1 MCGLLFLADR
11 NHLLRYGR
19 PITGDDYE
27 ATATGP
33 VPVKAVQILDEL
45 EVNADHDNDLLSDS
59 DRLTLDQIACEHGNK
74 TEEEVTSA
82 ARTAEAYQKARRKAQ
97 ETDRQSFPMYF
108 ENFFDD
114 APDRLEVLEELVE
127 DQRMRRVFPDVLSP

>member
-1 MCGLLFLADR
+1 M
-11 NHLLRYGR
+11 
-19 PITGDDYE
+19 
-27 ATATGP
+27 
-33 VPVKAVQILDEL
+33 KAVQILDEL